1 MNNGIKAQQDKNLS
15 LAADEFVW
23 EEGGDSPVHC
33 LVKPPI
39 VNLLRKN
46 SASKVLDLGCGNGA
60 FTHLLHQQGFKVEGF
75 DGSASGVELAR
86 KHYPDIQ
93 FSQLDLVAGHIPEH
107 YRNQFDA
114 VVSVEVIEHLLLP
127 RMLMK
132 NAMQALKPGGLLI
145 LTTPYH
151 GYWKNLALALTN
163 GFDAHWHPLRD
174 YGHIK
179 FFSRQTLTQLFEEY
193 SLEQIR
199 FQTVGRIHPL
209 ANSMIVSG
217 LKSSV

>member
-1 MNNGIKAQQDKNLS
+1 MNIENKARQDQSLS

-23 EEGGDSPVHC
+23 EVTGVSPVHR
-33 LVKPPI
+33 LVEPPI
-39 VNLLRKN
+39 VNLLRKH
-46 SASKVLDLGCGNGA
+46 SASRVLDLGCGNGA
-60 FTHLLHQQGFKVEGF
+60 FTHLLHQQGFNVEGF
-75 DGSASGVELAR
+75 DGSASGVELAS
-86 KHYPDIQ
+86 KSYPEIQ
-93 FSQLDLVAGHIPEH
+93 FSQLDLVSGKIPEH
-107 YRNQFDA
+107 HNQQFDA

-127 RMLMK
+127 RMLMQ

-151 GYWKNLALALTN
+151 GYWKNLAIALTN

-179 FFSRQTLTQLFEEY
+179 FFSKQTLIQLFEEH
-193 SLEQIR
+193 SLQQIE
-199 FQTVGRIHPL
+199 FQTVGRVPPL

-217 LKSSV
+217 VKASA